1 MGREAGQVWRG
12 KTREHARPGRGGCG
26 AAGLR
31 PAPALHPL
39 SRVPR
44 ILSGFGAT
52 GSAASSGRRLRWRGV
67 INAPPPGLPQACGR
81 GHAGLSA
88 RFVLVTARPGSGQRL
103 SARLG
108 LGTPEPSGPAGA
120 QGTGRAAAGSGMRLH
135 LLWAGQPPGSQ
146 ILSPRRTFELRLDS
160 LSPISEELVTAS
172 L

>member
-120 QGTGRAAAGSGMRLH
+120 QGTGRAAAGSGMRLCTFS
-135 LLWAGQPPGSQ
+135 GPGSLPAPKFFPRGEPSSCVW
-146 ILSPRRTFELRLDS
+146 ILSLLSPRS
-160 LSPISEELVTAS
+160 L
-172 L
+172 